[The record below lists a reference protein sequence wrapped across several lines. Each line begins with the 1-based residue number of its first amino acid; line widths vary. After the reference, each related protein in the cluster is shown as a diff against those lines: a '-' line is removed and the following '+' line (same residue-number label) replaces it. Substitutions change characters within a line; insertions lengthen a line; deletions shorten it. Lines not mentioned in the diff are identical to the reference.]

1 MSIKNNIVELLVKE
15 ELTSSEISER
25 LGVKSDKIWVYLNT
39 LFKENKVERITDKK
53 PYVYRAITPLARLRR
68 LIKLMNEKMD
78 FIKPAINEDLEL
90 IEQIEEM
97 IK

>member
-1 MSIKNNIVELLVKE
+1 MSIKNNIIELLAKE

-25 LGVKSDKIWVYLNT
+25 LEIESNKVWIYLNT

-53 PYVYRAITPLARLRR
+53 PYIYRAITPLAYLKRLVE
-68 LIKLMNEKMD
+68 LMNEKMD
-78 FIKPAINEDLEL
+78 FTKPVVNKDIKL
-90 IEQIEEM
+90 IEQIEEL